1 MKARTKFVLAGLV
14 ILGVAAYLMVTA
26 ITQTGTYYLTPTE
39 LVAKLQADPSFR
51 DVGVKVGA
59 NVVSGSIVREP
70 SGRGM
75 TFRVS
80 DGVNTFPVTYRGIAP
95 DTFTDGVQVV
105 VEGRMGNDG
114 TFRAT
119 TVLAKC
125 ASRYETVPQRARAE
139 QGDGAR
145 AVPAA

>member
-1 MKARTKFVLAGLV
+1 MKARTKFFVAGAV
-14 ILGVAAYLMVTA
+14 IIAMAVYLMATA
-26 ITQTGTYYLTPTE
+26 IRDTGTYYLTPTE
-39 LVAKLQADPSFR
+39 LVSKLHADPSFR

-59 NVVSGSIVREP
+59 NVVTGSIVRQAD
-70 SGRGM
+70 GRGM

-80 DGVNTFPVTYRGIAP
+80 DGVNTFPVTYRGISP

-105 VEGRMGNDG
+105 VEGRMGPDG

-125 ASRYETVPQRARAE
+125 ASRYETLPQRA
-139 QGDGAR
+139 GADTAAR
-145 AVPAA
+145 VVPAA